1 MIATDLTK
9 QQRLDANP
17 KAIQQISF
25 TGNVA
30 RDAAMFF
37 ITEEEKESLWDF
49 SQRALRV
56 LWISYAIL
64 FCVNI
69 ISI

>member
-25 TGNVA
+25 TGNLA

-37 ITEEEKESLWDF
+37 ITEEEKESL
-49 SQRALRV
+49 
-56 LWISYAIL
+56 
-64 FCVNI
+64 
-69 ISI
+69 

>member
-30 RDAAMFF
+30 RGAAMFF
-37 ITEEEKESLWDF
+37 ITEEEKESL
-49 SQRALRV
+49 
-56 LWISYAIL
+56 
-64 FCVNI
+64 
-69 ISI
+69 